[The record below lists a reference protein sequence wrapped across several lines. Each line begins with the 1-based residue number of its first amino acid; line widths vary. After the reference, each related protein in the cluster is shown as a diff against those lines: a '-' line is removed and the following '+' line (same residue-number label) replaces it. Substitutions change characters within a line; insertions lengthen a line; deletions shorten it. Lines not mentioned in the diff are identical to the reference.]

1 MNIPRF
7 AMKVKNRLEEK
18 GFEAYFVGGCVRDC
32 IMGTAPHDYDI
43 TTNALPG
50 EIKEC
55 FFDFGTILT
64 GEKHGTVTVV
74 SEGENV
80 EVTTYRVDGGYSD
93 LRHPEKVSFA
103 KNVCDDLSRRD
114 FTINAI
120 CFSEG
125 FVDPFGGMEDIK
137 NKIIRTVGEP
147 DKRFA
152 EDALRIMRAL
162 RFSAT
167 LGFEIEKNTKL
178 GIHKN
183 ARLLKNI
190 SQERLYAE
198 FSRLLT
204 GKNAE
209 NVLLEYSDV
218 ISVFI
223 PETKPCIGFDQKNE
237 YHIYDVYTHMV
248 KATGFAPYN
257 LTVRLAAFFHDIG
270 KPESFTIDEKG
281 GHFKGHSEKSRDI
294 TEKVLKRLKVDNN
307 TKNLVTELV
316 AQHQRSIIPQR
327 KYVKRVLMKFSPEF
341 FDMLMCLMEADTLAH
356 SKKAEGNLSVIEQL
370 REIKASVLAEGDCV
384 SLKTLEINGNDLIKA
399 GVTEGKKIGEILK
412 TLLEKVIDGGLENDR
427 EKLMEEVKKHL
438 AENKNRV
445 GK

>member
-18 GFEAYFVGGCVRDC
+18 GFEAYFVGGCVRDYV
-32 IMGTAPHDYDI
+32 MGTAPHDYDV
-43 TTNALPG
+43 TTNALPN

-55 FFDFGTILT
+55 FFDFNTILT

-80 EVTTYRVDGGYSD
+80 EVTTYRIDGEYSD

-120 CFSEG
+120 CFGGG

-137 NKIIRTVGEP
+137 NKIIRTVGKADE
-147 DKRFA
+147 RFT

-178 GIHKN
+178 SIHKN

-198 FSRLLT
+198 FSRLLM

-223 PETKPCIGFDQKNE
+223 PEIKPCIGFDQKNE

-370 REIKASVLAEGDCV
+370 REIKAAVLAEGDCL
-384 SLKTLEINGNDLIKA
+384 SLKTLEINGNDLIKI
-399 GVTEGKKIGEILK
+399 GLTDGKKIGEILK
-412 TLLEKVIDGGLENDR
+412 MLLEKVIDGELENDR
-427 EKLMEEVKKHL
+427 EKLMEEAKKHS
-438 AENKNRV
+438 V
-445 GK
+445 